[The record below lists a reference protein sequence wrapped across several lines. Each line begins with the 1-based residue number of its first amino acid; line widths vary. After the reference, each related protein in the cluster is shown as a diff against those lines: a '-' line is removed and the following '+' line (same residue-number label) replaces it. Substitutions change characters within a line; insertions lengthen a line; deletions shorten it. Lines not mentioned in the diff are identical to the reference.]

1 MSGIHEGISELIN
14 GLSKDGN
21 PENSGFQI
29 LGKKV
34 AAGQGFLIRNTRLEK
49 CIRVS
54 LHDTNSISLA
64 SCKAHSQQ
72 QQWSWD
78 PDTRTIVSL
87 QTKQCLSAHKARD
100 KALVK
105 LEPCGDWERQA
116 WSCSKKGHLTL
127 QSLGFHLSTQE
138 GGHKVFVSR
147 EKDKLSRWKTLADET
162 ICAAARTAARRPS
175 KPTQQAVDTRVW
187 IYERETTKTAGMGSL
202 SLLGTEHI
210 QVPVQ
215 KVNDNHTDLCFIFF
229 QAKTIDSSKID
240 AVDREPPVILTDPPL
255 ANKWNST
262 VSPGR
267 TKQAQLP
274 ANEDVSQ
281 NHSKKHGNRGKNSGA
296 RLAGTNWKTAML
308 VLSPLAFILGLIILT
323 LNVHYNKKKKILS
336 ALKSSPANS
345 SRADL
350 REPTPLR
357 RGPQPYL
364 PPSRSPSLRHGEIL
378 IEWKDG
384 TVTPLFDNV
393 SYQMD

>member
-1 MSGIHEGISELIN
+1 MELFR
-14 GLSKDGN
+14 LS
-21 PENSGFQI
+21 
-29 LGKKV
+29 LGCICLLPWLEV
-34 AAGQGFLIRNTRLEK
+34 AEGQGFLIRNTRLEK

-54 LHDTNSISLA
+54 LHNTNSISLT

-78 PDTRTIVSL
+78 PDSRTIVSL
-87 QTKQCLSAHKARD
+87 QTKQCLSAHRAREN
-100 KALVK
+100 ALVK

-175 KPTQQAVDTRVW
+175 KPTQQDIDTRVW
-187 IYERETTKTAGMGSL
+187 IYET
-202 SLLGTEHI
+202 
-210 QVPVQ
+210 
-215 KVNDNHTDLCFIFF
+215 
-229 QAKTIDSSKID
+229 KTIDSSKID
-240 AVDREPPVILTDPPL
+240 AVDRESPVILTDPPL

-262 VSPGR
+262 VSPIR
-267 TKQAQLP
+267 TRQAQLP

-281 NHSKKHGNRGKNSGA
+281 NHSKKHGNRGKNTGA

-345 SRADL
+345 SRVDL

-357 RGPQPYL
+357 RGPQTYL